1 MSTHVGKLNIEYL
14 QRPGGI
20 AYEFITYLAAN
31 ANRIGHGCALG
42 FYLKAEME
50 RTAKGFCDRRE
61 AEPEEREEVNKW
73 MESLPWNENGFLAL
87 AFNW

>member
-1 MSTHVGKLNIEYL
+1 MSTHVGRLDIEYL

-31 ANRIGHGCALG
+31 ANRVGHGCALG

-50 RTAKGFCDRRE
+50 TTAKTFCDRHDS
-61 AEPEEREEVNKW
+61 EPEERQEVNDW
-73 MESLPWNENGFLAL
+73 IETLSWDEDGRLAL